1 MSRRIIDLTLPAAGN
16 PRIKME
22 PLKRIEVDHWN
33 ITTVQLDTH
42 AGTHLDAPSH
52 QIAGA
57 PTLDDFDLERCVGQ
71 AFLVDLTGKQ
81 PHETVEPKDFELVA
95 DRIGPGAR
103 VLIRTD
109 WTDRFGQP
117 DYRVGYPTPSVAC
130 AAWLAER
137 GVVLLGLDVPSVGP
151 VWRTPKEVV
160 DVHVPLL
167 RAGVVIVEELCNLK
181 SIRADTFEFVAL
193 PLKLSGKDGSP
204 VRAIAIEMSPRSG

>member
-22 PLKRIEVDHWN
+22 PLRRIEVDHWN
-33 ITTVQLDTH
+33 ITTVQFDTH

-57 PTLDDFDLERCVGQ
+57 PTLDDIDLGRCIGE
-71 AFLVDLTGKQ
+71 AFLVDLTGKRRND
-81 PHETVEPKDFELVA
+81 TIEPADFTSIA
-95 DRIGPGAR
+95 DRFKPGAR

-130 AAWLAER
+130 ASWLADR
-137 GVVLLGLDVPSVGP
+137 GVVLLGLDIPSVGP
-151 VWRTPKEVV
+151 VWRTPREVV

-167 RAGVVIVEELCNLK
+167 SAGVVIVEELCNLK
-181 SIRADTFEFVAL
+181 EIHADVFEFVAL
-193 PLKLSGKDGSP
+193 PMKLTGKDGSP
-204 VRAIAIEMSPRSG
+204 VRAVAIENTA